1 MKENI
6 KQYHETYFMI
16 IIQTILVILKLLNVI
31 NWKWVYVFIPL
42 YIYLAIIMFLITL
55 VFIIVKDV
63 PYDRNGEIK

>member
-1 MKENI
+1 MKKNI

-42 YIYLAIIMFLITL
+42 YIYFAIIMFLITL
-55 VFIIVKDV
+55 VFIIVKDI
-63 PYDRNGEIK
+63 PYDGEIK

>member
-1 MKENI
+1 MKDNI

-42 YIYLAIIMFLITL
+42 YIYFAIIMFLITL

-63 PYDRNGEIK
+63 PYDGEIK

>member
-42 YIYLAIIMFLITL
+42 YIYFAIIMFLITL

-63 PYDRNGEIK
+63 PYDGEIK

>member
-16 IIQTILVILKLLNVI
+16 TIQTILVILKLLNVI

-42 YIYLAIIMFLITL
+42 YIYFAIIMFLITL

-63 PYDRNGEIK
+63 SYDGEIK

>member
-1 MKENI
+1 MKDNI

-42 YIYLAIIMFLITL
+42 YIYFAIIMFLITL

>member
-1 MKENI
+1 MKDNI

-42 YIYLAIIMFLITL
+42 YIYFAIIMFLITL

-63 PYDRNGEIK
+63 SYDGEIK

>member
-1 MKENI
+1 MKDNI

-42 YIYLAIIMFLITL
+42 YIYFAIIMFLITL

-63 PYDRNGEIK
+63 PYNGEIK